1 MAMKP
6 WTAEQIQSVSNDLAY
21 AAKKFGEIADAMR
34 EKEFQ
39 ELTLQA
45 DAAFGIYRSTLVK
58 LAGDVETEFRDQYRC
73 SQTGETP
80 RWKINQKMIAARKK
94 AAPANAEPT
103 AKPRKKAA
111 KKSSK
116 K

>member
-6 WTAEQIQSVSNDLAY
+6 WTAEQLQSVSNDLAY

-73 SQTGETP
+73 SLTNETP
-80 RWKINQKMIAARKK
+80 RWKANQKIIAARKK
-94 AAPANAEPT
+94 AAMTNTEFT
-103 AKPRKKAA
+103 AYPRKKAM
-111 KKSSK
+111 KKPRK
-116 K
+116 